1 MAFHKSLSRAQMW
14 CYAAGQLGWAA
25 LSGIV
30 GSWLVYFYQP
40 DDAALAEGMNVF
52 VPQGRVCF
60 GALTI
65 IGLITAAGRI
75 FDAITDPLVGNWSD
89 NCRSRRGRR
98 IPFLRAAAVP
108 LGLATLLIFVPPV
121 QHLSGLNS
129 TWLFIFVLLYYFL
142 ITCYSTPYTS
152 LLAELAHTQEEKLKV
167 STCISLTYIVG
178 MALGYTAPMLW
189 GAFTAT
195 GMERVPAMQATFA
208 ILCAAATAFML
219 VPAFTIDEREFS
231 RIESPQ
237 CTMFSSLLKT
247 FANRNFRIFVAQ
259 DAIYFLALTMFQ
271 TGLPFFVTSLLHL
284 PESRASQMFI
294 ALTAASL
301 LFYPLVTFLARKF
314 GKKKV
319 VMAAFAFF
327 FADFLFTGLCGN
339 AIPIPTGAQAALI
352 VAAGAF
358 PIAAFGI
365 LPQAMVADI
374 AQHERES
381 TGENRAGMFF
391 AARTFAFK
399 LGQSAAM
406 IVFTSLA
413 TISQA
418 NALGYRIVAAAAS
431 ACCALGALI
440 LSFFNERNILGNKKD
455 AD

>member
-1 MAFHKSLSRAQMW
+1 MAFQKSLSRAKMW
-14 CYAAGQLGWAA
+14 CYAIGQLGWAA

-40 DDAALAEGMNVF
+40 DAAALSEGMKIF
-52 VPQGRVCF
+52 VPQGRVFF

-65 IGLITAAGRI
+65 IGLITATGRI

-98 IPFLRAAAVP
+98 IPFLRAAAIP
-108 LGLATLLIFVPPV
+108 LGLATLLIFFPPIS
-121 QHLSGLNS
+121 HLSRMNS
-129 TWLFIFVLLYYFL
+129 AWLFVFVLLYYFL

-152 LLAELAHTQEEKLKV
+152 LLAELAHTQEEKLKI

-178 MALGYTAPMLW
+178 IALGYTAPMIW
-189 GAFTAT
+189 GAFVSA
-195 GMERVPAMQATFA
+195 GMERVSAIKATFA
-208 ILCAAATAFML
+208 ILCAVATICML
-219 VPAFTIDEREFS
+219 IPAFTINEKDYCQSEN
-231 RIESPQ
+231 PQ

-247 FANRNFRIFVAQ
+247 FANREFRIFVMQ

-271 TGLPFFVTSLLHL
+271 TGLPFFVTSLLRL

-301 LFYPLVTFLARKF
+301 LFYPLVNFLARKF
-314 GKKKV
+314 GKKKIV
-319 VMAAFAFF
+319 IAAFAFF
-327 FADFLFTGLCGN
+327 FADFLFTGFCGKF
-339 AIPIPTGAQAALI
+339 IPIPNGAQAMLI
-352 VAAGAF
+352 VALGAF

-374 AQHERES
+374 AQHETAS

-413 TISQA
+413 TISSA
-418 NALGYRIVAAAAS
+418 NSLGYRIVAATAS
-431 ACCALGALI
+431 ACCALGAII
-440 LSFFNERNILGNKKD
+440 LSFFNEKKILGK
-455 AD
+455 